1 MSVIVF
7 ILTKKFKW
15 ITIHLMILPFS
26 ADIYISLCLESP
38 YSTANQ
44 LDSRNLKDNYL
55 CLHIGLCVQNV
66 CWKGDIIYNSILV
79 ISILRIRYNREHIH
93 QLFIHTCQV
102 FIQIRRLLKKKPT
115 RFTYR
120 CNES

>member
-1 MSVIVF
+1 MF
-7 ILTKKFKW
+7 
-15 ITIHLMILPFS
+15 LPFFS
-26 ADIYISLCLESP
+26 RYIFVCLESP

-44 LDSRNLKDNYL
+44 LDSGNLKDDYL
-55 CLHIGLCVQNV
+55 CLRLGLCVQNV

-79 ISILRIRYNREHIH
+79 ISILRIRYNREHIR

-115 RFTYR
+115 RITYR
-120 CNES
+120 CNEN